1 MIVNPSYIY
10 MGKEEPANPIITDLG
25 TINYPY
31 TTDNVNVKPTSSGIV
46 LGGTITFSEL
56 PFNQFVNVDIT
67 LQAAWKYGCD
77 VTVGMMIDGV
87 ESNTQKYT
95 LYAGQSD
102 TTFHYQIPEAYRKK
116 NATFFAKCKQGVG
129 YPNLRKT
136 VMT

>member
-1 MIVNPSYIY
+1 MIVNPAYLY

-31 TTDNVNVKPTSSGIV
+31 TTDNVNIQPSSNGI
-46 LGGTITFSEL
+46 LLYGKITFSDL

-67 LQAAWKYGCD
+67 LKAAWRYGSD

-102 TTFHYQIPEAYRKK
+102 TTFHYQIPEAHRKK
-116 NATFFAKCKQGVG
+116 NAIFFAKCKQGTG
-129 YPNLRKT
+129 HPYITKT